1 MTPWRLPNRE
11 SGPQNQ
17 PNANV
22 AVSVT
27 DGLFVSNV
35 GFNLSIPMTLNSS
48 LVQLVK
54 IVAVTIN
61 NINRAIIII
70 ENLVLFI

>member
-17 PNANV
+17 PKANV

-27 DGLFVSNV
+27 DGLFVSIGGIV
-35 GFNLSIPMTLNSS
+35 LSIPMTLNSS
-48 LVQLVK
+48 RAQLVK
-54 IVAVTIN
+54 IVDVTIN
-61 NINRAIIII
+61 NISREIIII